1 MKKKEKKLICGVYFL
16 YRKSQEIVAILIYYI
31 LYAKLKIEKF

>member
-1 MKKKEKKLICGVYFL
+1 MKKKEKKLIYFL